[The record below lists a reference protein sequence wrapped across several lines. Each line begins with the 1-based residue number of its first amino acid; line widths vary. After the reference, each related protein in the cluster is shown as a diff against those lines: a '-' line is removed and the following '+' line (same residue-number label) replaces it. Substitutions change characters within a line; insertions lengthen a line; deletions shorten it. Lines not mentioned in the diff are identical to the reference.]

1 MLWWFGGFW
10 GGWGGGVGIIDSIPI
25 LSTLLFFFRRLKVII
40 IMGLVVE
47 ICSYYDCS
55 HAELL
60 FFMFLHV
67 LCFCFTF
74 IASWVVD

>member
-1 MLWWFGGFW
+1 M
-10 GGWGGGVGIIDSIPI
+10 GGGGSGIIDSIPI
-25 LSTLLFFFRRLKVII
+25 WSTLLLFLRLEGDSYGIVI
-40 IMGLVVE
+40 E

-60 FFMFLHV
+60 FFFMFVHV

>member
-1 MLWWFGGFW
+1 MVVVR
-10 GGWGGGVGIIDSIPI
+10 GGVGIIDSIPI
-25 LSTLLFFFRRLKVII
+25 LSTPFFRRLEGDNYVIVI
-40 IMGLVVE
+40 E

-55 HAELL
+55 HAEIL
-60 FFMFLHV
+60 FFIFVHV